1 MKTAFLALA
10 LGLTM
15 TANVVRAQANLTPAT
30 SPTPL
35 TNPVSLTNPGN
46 TSLDP
51 AAATRSWLE
60 TVPAEK
66 RAQSDAYFEGG
77 YWILLW
83 DFLVSA
89 AISILLLASG
99 LSARLRDFAE
109 RTIGIRFLQPVLYAI
124 PYVLL
129 VFVLSFPFD
138 LYVKYFREHAY
149 GLATQT
155 FGPWF
160 REQLIAL
167 GVAVVGTSLVLML
180 LYAAFRRAQRSWWIW
195 GTGIGVLFIVLSMM
209 IAPVFI
215 EPLFN
220 TYKPLADQR
229 INQSILTMA
238 RANEIPVRQVFQ
250 VDASRQTNRISANVS
265 GIFGTARIALNDN
278 LLKQC
283 SLPEIRAVMAH
294 EMGHYVLNHAFKLI
308 LYFSLFVLGA
318 FVFSRL
324 LFDRAVARWGARW
337 GVGGIADPAGFP
349 LLALLFTTYFFFLTP
364 LSNTA
369 VRITERE
376 ADAFGLNTAREPDGF
391 ASVALKL
398 ASYRKLDPGTW
409 EEIIFYDH
417 PSGRAR
423 VRMAMDWKAANLP
436 AGETDGNSKAR

>member
-1 MKTAFLALA
+1 
-10 LGLTM
+10 M
-15 TANVVRAQANLTPAT
+15 TANVVRAQADQTPAT

-35 TNPVSLTNPGN
+35 VNPVSLTNPGDA
-46 TSLDP
+46 SLDP
-51 AAATRSWLE
+51 AAATRRWLE

-83 DFLVSA
+83 DFLLGA

-109 RTIGIRFLQPVLYAI
+109 RTIGIRFLQPVLYGI
-124 PYVLL
+124 PYVLV
-129 VFVLSFPFD
+129 VFVLSFPLD
-138 LYVKYFREHAY
+138 LYVRYFREHAY

-160 REQLIAL
+160 REQLISL

-220 TYKPLADQR
+220 TYKPLADPK
-229 INQSILTMA
+229 INQSILIMA
-238 RANEIPVRQVFQ
+238 RANEIPVHQVFQ

-324 LFDRAVARWGARW
+324 LFDRAVARWGTRW
-337 GVGGIADPAGFP
+337 GVRGIADPAGFP
-349 LLALLFTTYFFFLTP
+349 LLALLFTTYFFLLTP
-364 LSNTA
+364 ISNTA

-398 ASYRKLDPGTW
+398 ASYRKLDPGRW

-423 VRMAMDWKAANLP
+423 IRMAMDWKAAKLP
-436 AGETDGNSKAR
+436 AGEAGANSTTP